1 MEELMYYVWQQRMF
15 QSLEL
20 LDATPVEVL
29 NPGLRNLDAGPDF
42 FNAKVKIDG
51 MTWAGNIEMHV
62 KASDW
67 MRHHHQ
73 HNPAYDSVILHVVLQ
88 ADAEVR
94 LATTGETIRTVVMH
108 IPPEV
113 LVKYRQLTASE
124 KMIIRLPGSSLPYYT
139 AINCAPRLPLVPK
152 LVTDDWIQALA
163 IQRMLAKMQRVSDLV
178 EGRKDSWAEAFYVML
193 CRSLGTGVNS
203 DACERLARSLPL
215 HALQKHLDSRLQV
228 EAMLFGQAGW
238 LSDEGNTGGTIVIP
252 RPDKGV
258 MADATCSYE
267 LSYLQQ
273 LRREYAFLRAKF
285 QLSPLAASV
294 WQFGRVRP
302 KASPHFRM
310 AYLAALLCSQHDLFG
325 RIVDAG
331 SLQELFSIFNV
342 CVEGYWSTHY
352 HLGGDVSRDDIHGI
366 GLQTLRSIIINAV
379 VPVLLAYYRWMGDE
393 ERMERALGLLSLLP
407 AEDNRY
413 MAQWI
418 AAGLPLRNAMDTQA
432 LLHLYREYCEP
443 HKCMQCR
450 IGCWMMRN

>member
-20 LDATPVEVL
+20 LDSTPVEVL
-29 NPGLRNLDAGPDF
+29 HPGLRNLDAGPDF
-42 FNAKVKIDG
+42 FNAKVKING
-51 MTWAGNIEMHV
+51 VTWAGNVEMHV

-73 HNPAYDSVILHVVLQ
+73 SNPAYDSVILHVVLQ

-94 LATTGETIRTVVMH
+94 LVSSGEPIRTVVMH
-108 IPPEV
+108 IPPVV
-113 LVKYRQLTASE
+113 LAKYRQLTARE
-124 KMIIRLPGSSLPYYT
+124 KMIIRLPGSPLPYYT
-139 AINCAPRLPLVPK
+139 SINCAPRLPLVPK
-152 LVTDDWIQALA
+152 LVIDDWVQALA
-163 IQRMLAKMQRVSDLV
+163 IQRMLHKMSRVQDLV

-203 DACERLARSLPL
+203 DTCERLARSLPL
-215 HALQKHLDSRLQV
+215 HAIQKHLDSRLQI

-238 LSDEGNTGGTIVIP
+238 LGEDPHPGGTIVIP
-252 RPDKGV
+252 RPAGSS
-258 MADATCSYE
+258 MADGTSPYE
-267 LSYLQQ
+267 QSYLEQ
-273 LRREYAFLRAKF
+273 LRREYTFLRAKF
-285 QLSPLAASV
+285 QLTPLPAAT
-294 WQFGRVRP
+294 WQTGHIRP
-302 KASPHFRM
+302 KASPQFRM
-310 AYLAALLCSQHDLFG
+310 AYLAALLTSQRDLFS
-325 RIVDAG
+325 RIMEAK
-331 SLQELFSIFNV
+331 SIQEILSVLNV
-342 CVEGYWSTHY
+342 TVQGYWSTHY
-352 HLGGDVSRDDIHGI
+352 TLGGDISRDNIHGI
-366 GLQTLRSIIINAV
+366 GLQTQRSMIINAI
-379 VPVLLAYYRWMGDE
+379 VPILLAYHHWQGDE
-393 ERMERALGLLSLLP
+393 EKMEQALQLLTLLP